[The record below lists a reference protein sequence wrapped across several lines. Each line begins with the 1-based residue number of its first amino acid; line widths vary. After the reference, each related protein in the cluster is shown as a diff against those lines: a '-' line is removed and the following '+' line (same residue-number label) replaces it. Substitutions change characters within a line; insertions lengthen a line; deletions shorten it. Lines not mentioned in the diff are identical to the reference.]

1 MTSSNLFEVCKDLSP
16 DDAMSLSSTSIA
28 IRQEID
34 MNILAKQFC
43 SRQWPD
49 TITNKSYNSVRDVDW
64 CSRYQILSRNGVPT
78 LKPIDSNWIDKY
90 CFSCSMMTLDG
101 VLVASSTNVQ
111 VAELS
116 RAWSN
121 GVPVTFTVTWDTNAS
136 IPCVEHRYNE
146 ENEEIQEQVEHF
158 QYVVYGCD
166 KSTQKWAHVV
176 SFMDCMD
183 DEAQNQG
190 YNDDPRLGLSM
201 STTYAGVGKLRK
213 RDSSNQGSNFSPYSH
228 PHWMGF
234 LNQKEPQGGHE
245 DQLRVHLTHTG
256 TLELGPDP
264 ELPSTYAVQHRFVL
278 TGCTSNTSAKV
289 FKEESISKSRLS
301 FLQALSAT
309 LSIPE
314 SDIVDLQMNDHGRGC
329 FIVYSISVTSNEEMI
344 QMQEKMSQIFQVIQ
358 NFNDELKKAMVANAV
373 ESEMV
378 ETISVDTTG
387 SPQLHVTYPD
397 EWIERQNK
405 WKLEKTTFELSRK
418 GAKHP
423 EEHDWEAES
432 IYWKAPMTMVGLRSV
447 LKCLEWV

>member
-1 MTSSNLFEVCKDLSP
+1 
-16 DDAMSLSSTSIA
+16 
-28 IRQEID
+28 
-34 MNILAKQFC
+34 
-43 SRQWPD
+43 
-49 TITNKSYNSVRDVDW
+49 
-64 CSRYQILSRNGVPT
+64 
-78 LKPIDSNWIDKY
+78 
-90 CFSCSMMTLDG
+90 MMTLDG

-116 RAWSN
+116 KPEDMEENVFRRMRPT
-121 GVPVTFTVTWDTNAS
+121 GVPVVFTVAWDTNAS
-136 IPCVEHRYNE
+136 IPCVEHPYCE
-146 ENEEIQEQVEHF
+146 ENEEIQEQAEQF

-166 KSTQKWAHVV
+166 KSTQRWAHVV
-176 SFMDCMD
+176 SFMDCMEETYD
-183 DEAQNQG
+183 DYDTE
-190 YNDDPRLGLSM
+190 PCLGSSM
-201 STTYAGVGKLRK
+201 STTYAGVGNLQK
-213 RDSSNQGSNFSPYSH
+213 RDLSNRGSYFTPYSH

-234 LNQKEPQGGHE
+234 LNQNEPQGGHE
-245 DQLRVHLTHTG
+245 DQLCVKRTHIG

-264 ELPSTYAVQHRFVL
+264 EPPSAYAVQHRFVL
-278 TGCTSNTSAKV
+278 NDCTTKI
-289 FKEESISKSRLS
+289 FKEDSISKSRLS

-344 QMQEKMSQIFQVIQ
+344 QMQEKMSQIFQDTQ

-418 GAKHP
+418 GAKHSEHFP
-423 EEHDWEAES
+423 NYYGEER
-432 IYWKAPMTMVGLRSV
+432 IYWEAPMTMVGLRSV